1 MISSSS
7 HHQHLINAHCLTLP
21 SAWRPGERC
30 VESYGNCSLLYFVGQ
45 DHYKSIKMRCFYTF
59 VKVLK
64 KLHTSVLVFTSP
76 SVSGLP
82 LLPVQCLALEAQH
95 SHISP
100 GLISSAPFLQP
111 VSKALCYTLIQE
123 ETIMDCTSS
132 RSQGLQPYSLPN
144 PSHVTPNTFLT
155 IVLSFSFNNVQ
166 SFMGFI
172 NKYQVLQLHFWNY
185 LTLMCVCVWKGSNKY
200 V

>member
-1 MISSSS
+1 MGGSFSFSKFRKGKHCFQYQQHS
-7 HHQHLINAHCLTLP
+7 HDLKQQSP
-21 SAWRPGERC
+21 SASDKCTLLNPPQCMKAWRERQ
-30 VESYGNCSLLYFVGQ
+30 VESYGNCSLLYFVSQ

-59 VKVLK
+59 VKEFK
-64 KLHTSVLVFTSP
+64 KLHTSVLVSTSP

-100 GLISSAPFLQP
+100 GLTSSAPFLQP
-111 VSKALCYTLIQE
+111 VSKALCYTLIQA

-155 IVLSFSFNNVQ
+155 IFDLTIKF
-166 SFMGFI
+166 
-172 NKYQVLQLHFWNY
+172 QL
-185 LTLMCVCVWKGSNKY
+185 
-200 V
+200 